1 MDEPQSPH
9 EPGPAIPADA
19 PLVTAAETE
28 GPGLVEAPPEKIPFW
43 DYSDVMI
50 FAGMAIPSMLLGW
63 AIVQG
68 LIRLLHLR
76 VTLQAAEL
84 IPEQF
89 LGYAFLFGGLAML
102 LRIQYGKPFW
112 DSLGWK
118 PSPVLAS
125 RVVLAGISAAIGV
138 ALLSALLQTPNT
150 PNPMTDLMRER
161 SAMILV
167 GIFGTTVGPLCEE
180 LAFRG
185 FLQPLLV
192 RSVGVVPGIILAA
205 APFGLLHF
213 QEYGY
218 SWRHAVLISFAGAAF
233 GWMRHYSGSTRA
245 AAMMH
250 ASYNALFFAV
260 TFGRNVPQP

>member
-1 MDEPQSPH
+1 MDEPQASH
-9 EPGPAIPADA
+9 EPEPAVPDDEA
-19 PLVTAAETE
+19 LVTPPDSQVSGA
-28 GPGLVEAPPEKIPFW
+28 VELPPEKVPFW
-43 DYSDVMI
+43 GYSDVLV
-50 FAGMAIPSMLLGW
+50 FAGMAIPSMLFGW

-76 VTLQAAEL
+76 VTFQAAEL

-89 LGYAFLFGGLAML
+89 LGYAFLFGALALL

-112 DSLGWK
+112 ESLGWK
-118 PSPVLAS
+118 PSTIPPNTVM
-125 RVVLAGISAAIGV
+125 LAGVTAAISV
-138 ALLSALLQTPNT
+138 ALLSAVLRTPNT

-161 SAMILV
+161 SAMILL

-185 FLQPLLV
+185 FLQPLLI
-192 RSVGVVPGIILAA
+192 RSFGVVPGIILAA

-233 GWMRHYSGSTRA
+233 GWMRHSSGSTRA
-245 AAMMH
+245 ATLMH
-250 ASYNALFFAV
+250 ASYNALFFAA
-260 TFGRNVPQP
+260 TFGRTVPQP